1 MMLRIEIALCV
12 ENLTHRR
19 QDYYASHDGTTERS
33 DMYMRV
39 GGGREKH
46 DTVMTQTSCILVP
59 HKAIRVRGAAHG
71 RAVRDARVSVFIS
84 SKIAPEIDSLPLG
97 AK

>member
-1 MMLRIEIALCV
+1 MV
-12 ENLTHRR
+12 GSTK
-19 QDYYASHDGTTERS
+19 RS
-33 DMYMRV
+33 DMYMHV
-39 GGGREKH
+39 GGGREEH

-71 RAVRDARVSVFIS
+71 QAMRDARVSVFTS

-97 AK
+97 VK

>member
-1 MMLRIEIALCV
+1 M

-19 QDYYASHDGTTERS
+19 QDYYALHGGTTERP
-33 DMYMRV
+33 DVYMRV
-39 GGGREKH
+39 GGGREEH

-71 RAVRDARVSVFIS
+71 RTMRDARVSVFTS
-84 SKIAPEIDSLPLG
+84 SKIAPEIDSLSLG
-97 AK
+97 VD